1 MSLQGKLAVVLL
13 SILAA
18 TGAAC
23 GGNDDDGPGAGD
35 GAVRVVAAFYPLA
48 EAARQVGGAVVA
60 VDDLTPAGV
69 EPHDLEMTP
78 GQVDAIE
85 DADVVLYV
93 GGGFQPAVEEVAER
107 QGEAAV
113 DVRPAGGEDDPHF
126 WLDPA
131 AFGDAV
137 ERIGDAL
144 ARVRPADRT
153 AFERRAARFGDE
165 LTALDGDIRAALTT
179 CERRTIVTSHD
190 AFGQLA
196 ARYDLQQEAIAGLSP
211 ESEPDA
217 DRLAELADLV
227 ARTGVTTVFSEPGV
241 SPRVGRTLAREAG
254 VEVAVLDPLE
264 TAPRGGRDY
273 VTVMRENAAA
283 LAEALGCS

>member
-1 MSLQGKLAVVLL
+1 MLL

-18 TGAAC
+18 TTAAC
-23 GGNDDDGPGAGD
+23 GDDDGSGADD

-48 EAARQVGGAVVA
+48 EAARQVGGDVVA
-60 VDDLTPAGV
+60 VEDLTPAGV

-78 GQVDAIE
+78 GQVDALE

-93 GGGFQPAVEEVAER
+93 GGGFQPAVEDVAER
-107 QGEAAV
+107 QGSAAV
-113 DVRPAGGEDDPHF
+113 DLRPAGGEDDPHF
-126 WLDPA
+126 WLDPVE
-131 AFGDAV
+131 FGAAV
-137 ERIGDAL
+137 ERIADAL
-144 ARVRPADRT
+144 ARVRPADRA
-153 AFERRAARFGDE
+153 AFERRADGFVDE
-165 LTALDGDIRAALTT
+165 LTALDRDVRAALAT
-179 CERRTIVTSHD
+179 CERRTIMTSHD
-190 AFGQLA
+190 AFAQLA
-196 ARYDLQQEAIAGLSP
+196 RRYDLEQEAIAGLSP

-241 SPRVGRTLAREAG
+241 SPRVARTLAREAG

-264 TAPRGGRDY
+264 TAPRRGRDY
-273 VTVMRENAAA
+273 VTVMRSNAAA